1 MRITARPVV
10 RWTAGWLVMSASM
23 GASTASP
30 LLAQDSARAVNPAR
44 DSAKSASARMVPR
57 ALADLLADASRR
69 NALPPALLSYKAN
82 VETELAVLLWRT
94 EGTESVAALENV
106 ASSLRWTRT
115 GVYDQRVIGYRAQ
128 GVAFS
133 MLSAVRSGWL
143 NPTLY
148 GNRLRIRAQRNA
160 TVAVT
165 PPGATPPGAPSPRVN
180 RRGGATTSDG
190 RSESVRADGSDT
202 LPAVHPLA
210 TDREAFYRYSGGDT
224 VVTMRVAGRSIPI
237 VSVRVQPRTDVRT
250 RVLLF
255 DGEIALDASR
265 GALVRLRGHFVRL
278 NESRGIMG
286 RLMEAVAFIDYENA
300 EHGEQFWL
308 PSTQRIELQVASPAT
323 GEGRAVLR
331 IVSRFGTIALNDT
344 TLDAANIATADSLRA
359 LGIATGVRRFSY
371 APRDSIDR
379 YDRWQRALGVLTQ
392 GMRADDFD
400 DIGPDKWRPT
410 GAPRVDITAPRASD
424 VLHFNRVEGLFT
436 GAGVRVALRDLAP
449 GVTLRAL
456 GGYAWSEHTV
466 RGRLAMERRRGP
478 WTLELRGGR
487 SLDHT
492 NDFLTPLDSGP
503 SVFGV
508 FGSHDPYD
516 YVDRLSSTVVAAYR
530 MESRSL
536 LARLELGTADDRY
549 RASTYVRGPFG
560 GDPYRANRG
569 VDEGGYVRS
578 AAVLDWHPDI
588 SAEFMRP
595 GIGGRLA
602 YERGDGTLSWQRAEA
617 RLTMRHTIGPFVAV
631 ARGDVGSVTG
641 ARIPP
646 QQLFELGERQ
656 GLPGYEDKEFAGSRA
671 GVVRGQLQYF
681 SRWLQRPIRVG
692 RRLMLPGIAPGAS
705 VGLQSGWTEISG
717 DAARASVLRL
727 GLQRDSAGALVPVS
741 RATEGFRA
749 TASVGLRFFSGS
761 LFVGAAR
768 PIDQAA
774 KWKSLLVFGQQW

>member
-1 MRITARPVV
+1 MRITAGSMV
-10 RWTAGWLVMSASM
+10 RWTAGWLVMSASVT
-23 GASTASP
+23 GA
-30 LLAQDSARAVNPAR
+30 LRAQDSTRATVTQSR
-44 DSAKSASARMVPR
+44 DSAKAAGARMAPR

-69 NALPPALLSYKAN
+69 NALPPELLSYKAG
-82 VETELAVLLWRT
+82 VETELAMLLWRA
-94 EGTESVAALENV
+94 EGTETVAALENV
-106 ASSLRWTRT
+106 ASALRWTRT
-115 GVYDQRVIGYRAQ
+115 GVYDQRLIGYRAQ

-148 GNRLRIRAQRNA
+148 GNRLRIRAQRNTA
-160 TVAVT
+160 PAV
-165 PPGATPPGAPSPRVN
+165 PPSRRDIGDSTTAN
-180 RRGGATTSDG
+180 DRRG
-190 RSESVRADGSDT
+190 ESVRADGSDT

-224 VVTMRVAGRSIPI
+224 VVTLRVGGRSIPI
-237 VSVRVQPRTDVRT
+237 VYVRVQPRTDIRT

-265 GALVRLRGHFVRL
+265 GALVRLRGHFVRI
-278 NESRGIMG
+278 NERRGIMG
-286 RLMEAVAFIDYENA
+286 RLMEAIAFIDYENA
-300 EHGEQFWL
+300 EHDERFWL
-308 PSTQRIELQVASPAT
+308 PSKQRIELQVASPVT
-323 GEGRAVLR
+323 GEGRAVIR
-331 IVSRFGTIALNDT
+331 IVSRFGAMNVNDT
-344 TLDAANIATADSLRA
+344 TLAAASIATADSLRA
-359 LGIATGVRRFSY
+359 LGVATGLRRFSY

-379 YDRWQRALGVLTQ
+379 YNRWQGAIGTLTG

-400 DIGPDKWRPT
+400 DIGPDRWRPT
-410 GAPRVDITAPRASD
+410 GAPRLDLTTPRATD

-449 GVTLRAL
+449 GVTVRAL
-456 GGYAWSEHTV
+456 GGYAWSERTV
-466 RGRLAMERRRGP
+466 RGRLAVERRRGP

-492 NDFLTPLDSGP
+492 NDFLMPLDSGP

-508 FGSHDPYD
+508 FGSRDPYD
-516 YVDRLSSTVVAAYR
+516 YVHRTATTLAAVHR
-530 MESRSL
+530 MDARSL
-536 LARLELGTADDRY
+536 LTRVELGLADDRY

-569 VDEGGYVRS
+569 VDQGGYVRS
-578 AAVLDWHPDI
+578 AATVEWHPDI

-595 GIGGRLA
+595 GIGARLS

-617 RLTMRHTIGPFVAV
+617 RVTMRQILGPFVAA

-671 GVVRGQLQYF
+671 AIVRGQLQYF
-681 SRWLQRPIRVG
+681 SRWLQRPIRIG
-692 RRLMLPGIAPGAS
+692 RRLMVPGIAPGAS
-705 VGLQSGWTEISG
+705 IGVQSGWTEISG

-741 RATEGFRA
+741 RATGGFRA
-749 TASVGLRFFSGS
+749 TASAGLRFFSGS
-761 LFVGAAR
+761 LFVGAVR
-768 PIDQAA
+768 PLDQAA
-774 KWKSLLVFGQQW
+774 KWRTLVVFGQQW

>member
-1 MRITARPVV
+1 MHSTAGYRVRSMV

-23 GASTASP
+23 TASTAAP
-30 LLAQDSARAVNPAR
+30 LLAQDSARTANPVR
-44 DSAKSASARMVPR
+44 DSAKTAGERMVPR

-69 NALPPALLSYKAN
+69 NALPPALLSYKAS

-94 EGTESVAALENV
+94 EGTESVAAIENV
-106 ASSLRWTRT
+106 ASALRWTRT

-160 TVAVT
+160 TADAT
-165 PPGATPPGAPSPRVN
+165 PPGATSPRVN
-180 RRGGATTSDG
+180 PRGGATTSNG

-224 VVTMRVAGRSIPI
+224 VVTLRVGGRSIPI
-237 VSVRVQPRTDVRT
+237 VYVRVQPRTDVRT

-278 NESRGIMG
+278 NERRGILD

-308 PSTQRIELQVASPAT
+308 PSKQRIELQVASPVT
-323 GEGRAVLR
+323 GEGRAVIR

-344 TLDAANIATADSLRA
+344 TLAAANIATADSLRA
-359 LGIATGVRRFSY
+359 LGVATGTRRFSY
-371 APRDSIDR
+371 APRDSIDG
-379 YDRWQRALGVLTQ
+379 YARWQSALGALTE

-410 GAPRVDITAPRASD
+410 GTPRIDITAPRSSD

-466 RGRLAMERRRGP
+466 RGRVAVERRRGP

-503 SVFGV
+503 SVFGI

-516 YVDRLSSTVVAAYR
+516 YVDRTSTGLVAAYR
-530 MESRSL
+530 IDSRSL
-536 LARLELGTADDRY
+536 LTRLELGVADDRY

-578 AAVLDWHPDI
+578 AAVLEWHPDI

-595 GIGGRLA
+595 GIGGRLS

-617 RLTMRHTIGPFVAV
+617 RLTMRRPVGPFVAV
-631 ARGDVGSVTG
+631 ARGDAGSVTG

-671 GVVRGQLQYF
+671 AIVRAQLQYF

-727 GLQRDSAGALVPVS
+727 GLQRDSTGGLMPVS

-761 LFVGAAR
+761 LFVGAVR

-774 KWKSLLVFGQQW
+774 KWKSLVVFGQQW